1 MSLRSLASSGV
12 MRVFAHRNFRLWYAG
27 QSISLIG
34 TWMQSVAQSWLVLEL
49 TGDPFLIG
57 VVFAAQFLPVLALG
71 LFGGLVADALPKRP
85 TLVATQIAMM
95 TLAFVLFAL
104 TITGLVEVWMVIAL
118 ALLLGLC
125 NAVDM
130 PVRQAFSIE
139 MVGRQ
144 DVAAAVA
151 LNAAIFNGARIIGPA
166 IAGLVIAAVGVPAAF
181 LVNGL
186 SFSAVIAALLLMR
199 PEELEPAPSVARPR
213 SASEVVEALG
223 EGLGYV
229 RRTPVVLVALVVVGS
244 ASTFGMNFIILAPVY
259 ARDVLGLGAEGYG
272 FLMAASGVGSLTA
285 ALWLAF
291 VGTPRP
297 IRMAAGAILLGV
309 ALILLG
315 ISGLFAV
322 SITLMAAA
330 GFGAITMLTSGNSTI
345 QVVVP
350 DELRG
355 RVMSVYGTVFIGSS
369 PIGNL
374 VVGALASAAGVGAGF
389 IVGGGVT
396 LVVAVAAAVW
406 LTRSE
411 PGRLAQRS
419 VASAIGRP
427 GRPDTRPAAPRS
439 SQTTDPSSAPS
450 GPPDARVSPVA
461 DPGPTTGLAGQEQ
474 S

>member
-1 MSLRSLASSGV
+1 MRARPLGSSGV
-12 MRVFAHRNFRLWYAG
+12 IRVFGHRNFRLWYGG
-27 QSISLIG
+27 QTVSLIG

-57 VVFAAQFLPVLALG
+57 VVFAAQFLPVLVLG

-85 TLVATQIAMM
+85 TLVATQLAMM
-95 TLAFVLFAL
+95 VLAFVLFGL
-104 TITGLVEVWMVIAL
+104 TVSGLVEVWMVVAM

-125 NAVDM
+125 NSVDM

-151 LNAAIFNGARIIGPA
+151 LNAAIFNGARIVGPA
-166 IAGLVIAAVGVPAAF
+166 LAGLVIAATGVAAAF
-181 LVNGL
+181 LINAL
-186 SFSAVIAALLLMR
+186 SFSAVIVALLLMR
-199 PEELEPAPSVARPR
+199 TSELLPPPAVARPR
-213 SASEVVEALG
+213 SVGEVVGALG

-229 RRTPVVLVALVVVGS
+229 RRTPIVLLALVVVGS
-244 ASTFGMNFIILAPVY
+244 ASTFGLNFIILAPVY
-259 ARDVLGLGAEGYG
+259 ARDVLDLGAEGYG
-272 FLMAASGVGSLTA
+272 FLMAASGIGSLTA

-297 IRMAAGAILLGV
+297 ARMAAGAILLGV
-309 ALILLG
+309 AQILLG
-315 ISGLFAV
+315 LSGMFFLALV
-322 SITLMAAA
+322 LMTAA

-350 DELRG
+350 DQLRG

-374 VVGALASAAGVGAGF
+374 IIGALASAAGVGAGF

-396 LVVAVAAAVW
+396 VAVASIAAIWLIRSERGRVAQRDVAAAVGPRPVDAP
-406 LTRSE
+406 TVPAVQATAE
-411 PGRLAQRS
+411 PAGDPAVGPHRMGS
-419 VASAIGRP
+419 
-427 GRPDTRPAAPRS
+427 AAP
-439 SQTTDPSSAPS
+439 
-450 GPPDARVSPVA
+450 GDARAVDTA
-461 DPGPTTGLAGQEQ
+461 DAG
-474 S
+474 